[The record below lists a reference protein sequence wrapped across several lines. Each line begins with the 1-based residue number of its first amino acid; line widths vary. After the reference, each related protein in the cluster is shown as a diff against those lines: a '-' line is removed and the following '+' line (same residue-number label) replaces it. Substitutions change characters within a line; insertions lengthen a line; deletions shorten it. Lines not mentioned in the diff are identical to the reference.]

1 MLIQILKDTASNAA
15 NGYKWQDESFVI
27 PFTNS
32 KQSSLC
38 IDVFDTTFIGKGAFL
53 GRVEIPFDQLVSPPP
68 SEFDY
73 ALKTKQGLAA
83 KKQARVGGMLTLEY
97 DIERKAS
104 AEDSGEDGIGGLGA
118 RNNSKNKKGGGEA
131 EAGVGDIVIPRSI
144 FNMQTPAV
152 CVCVQSATNLA
163 KANMFGAG
171 NKLHTLTTHK
181 HHTPVVTGKIAH
193 THSRLHTHSHIQNQ
207 IHLGSDPYFL
217 VYLLPPAHKQAAA
230 PPAEWVHKSK
240 VINASLN
247 PFFNDVFVVNLGI
260 VCDAASTKISDFPTI
275 RIEMYSHRWE
285 PSYFTHT
292 IQHTTF
298 N

>member
-171 NKLHTLTTHK
+171 NKLHTHSPHTNTIRPSSQEKSLTHIHDYT
-181 HHTPVVTGKIAH
+181 H
-193 THSRLHTHSHIQNQ
+193 THT
-207 IHLGSDPYFL
+207 Y
-217 VYLLPPAHKQAAA
+217 
-230 PPAEWVHKSK
+230 
-240 VINASLN
+240 
-247 PFFNDVFVVNLGI
+247 
-260 VCDAASTKISDFPTI
+260 KIK
-275 RIEMYSHRWE
+275 
-285 PSYFTHT
+285 FT
-292 IQHTTF
+292 
-298 N
+298 